1 MNSFLEQVTLIN
13 NKVNGFV
20 WGPSMLLLI
29 IFAGIF
35 FSCRTGLFQLVHFNL
50 WMDKTFLAIFKNKKV
65 RKASGAHSISEFQA
79 LSTALAGTIGTGN
92 IAGVATALVSGGP
105 GAIFWMWLSAFFGM
119 MTNYSENVL
128 GIHYRY
134 KNEKGAWMGGP
145 MVYLER
151 GLHQKWL
158 AVLFSCF
165 CILASFGIGNMTQA
179 NSIAEALNGSF
190 GIPKLTTGIVLAI
203 LVGLVILGGIKRIGK
218 VTERIVPFMA
228 LFYIIGGIVLICAN
242 FDFVPAALKLIF
254 THAFNFKSVGGGILG
269 YGIARALRFGVA
281 RGVFSNEAGLG
292 SSVMV
297 HSASSVQEPVVQGM
311 WGIFEVFADTIIV
324 CTITALCVL
333 TSALKFDLFSIDAYG
348 QITSSLSGSN
358 LVSAA
363 FDTLTPLGGSFVSIA
378 VMLFAFSTLLGWS
391 FYGER
396 GIEYLIGVHFI
407 IVYKFIFL
415 LAIIAGC
422 TMQLDL
428 VWNLSDTF
436 NGLMALPN
444 LIGILFLSNQVVSI
458 TKDYIKRYHANELK
472 EIHDGDPETL
482 ETSINC

>member
-1 MNSFLEQVTLIN
+1 
-13 NKVNGFV
+13 
-20 WGPSMLLLI
+20 
-29 IFAGIF
+29 
-35 FSCRTGLFQLVHFNL
+35 
-50 WMDKTFLAIFKNKKV
+50 MDKTLLAIFKNKKV

-190 GIPKLTTGIVLAI
+190 GIPKLATGIVLAI
-203 LVGLVILGGIKRIGK
+203 LVGLVILGGIKRIGQ

-228 LFYIIGGIVLICAN
+228 LFYIIGGIVLIGAN
-242 FDFVPAALKLIF
+242 FSFVPAALKLIVIN
-254 THAFNFKSVGGGILG
+254 AFNFKSVGGGLLG

-333 TSALKFDLFSIDAYG
+333 TSALKFNLFAVDEYG

-396 GIEYLIGVHFI
+396 GIEYLIGVRFTI
-407 IVYKFIFL
+407 IYKFIFL

-444 LIGILFLSNQVVSI
+444 LIGILFLSNEVVSI
-458 TKDYIKRYHANELK
+458 TKDYIKRYKSHELK

-482 ETSINC
+482 ESPVEC